1 MLSIWANRSPQ
12 LSFYSRQILVH
23 KLVFL
28 INVKMKLLNDHE
40 RILPKN
46 YVLISFTYS
55 QRKNTSIILFYV
67 FWPAESKSE
76 SVFGRLGNVKH
87 R

>member
-1 MLSIWANRSPQ
+1 
-12 LSFYSRQILVH
+12 
-23 KLVFL
+23 
-28 INVKMKLLNDHE
+28 MKLLNDHE

-76 SVFGRLGNVKH
+76 VCFWSVGQCKTPIIVKKNESSNNGLQQWV
-87 R
+87 